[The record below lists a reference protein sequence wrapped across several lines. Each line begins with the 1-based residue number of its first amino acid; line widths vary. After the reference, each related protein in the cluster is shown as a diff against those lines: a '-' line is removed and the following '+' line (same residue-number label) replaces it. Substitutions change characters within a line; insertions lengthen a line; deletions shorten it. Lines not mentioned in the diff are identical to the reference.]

1 VKTVLSVSEL
11 NSSARLILSSHFGT
25 IWVSGEISNLTRA
38 SSGHLYFTLKDRDAQ
53 VRCAMF
59 RGSAKGL
66 CCDPC
71 NGLQALVRAQV
82 SLYEPRGDYQLI
94 VDYLEDAGA
103 GDLRIAFEALKQKL
117 MLEGLFST
125 ERKRPLPPLP
135 HRIGIITS
143 PQGAAIHDILT
154 VLKRRFPAIPVV
166 LFPARVQGA
175 EAAAEVVNAIARA
188 NRSGLCDVL
197 IVARGGGS
205 LEDLW
210 TFNEESVARAIHAS
224 MIPVITGVGHETD
237 ITIADLVAD
246 VRAPTPS
253 AAAETVVPDAREWHE
268 RFVLCD
274 MRLTAR
280 IKAVV
285 QELAR
290 RNVFLQKRLQLAHPR
305 SGMERHAQRLD
316 MLELRLS
323 HAHAAIRRERT
334 ARLEGASRLLQRHQ
348 PGIAIQARLSLLD
361 EFEKRRHAAV
371 DNLLI
376 RKKAGLSAA
385 LAALHAI
392 SPLATLARGYSL
404 TTRKSDGRILRAA
417 DEIKTGE
424 LIVTR
429 LAEGVLVSRV
439 ESDLE
444 A

>member
-1 VKTVLSVSEL
+1 MKTVLSVSEL

-66 CCDPC
+66 CCDPR
-71 NGLQALVRAQV
+71 NGLQAVVRAQV

-94 VDYLEDAGA
+94 IDYLEDAGA
-103 GDLRIAFEALKQKL
+103 GDLRIAYEALKQKL
-117 MLEGLFST
+117 MREGLFSA
-125 ERKRPLPPLP
+125 ERKRSLPPLP
-135 HRIGIITS
+135 HSIGIVTS

-175 EAAAEVVNAIARA
+175 EASAEVVNAIARA
-188 NRSGLCDVL
+188 NMSGLCDVL

-268 RFVLCD
+268 RFVLCE

-280 IKAVV
+280 MKAIL
-285 QELAR
+285 QAQAR
-290 RNVFLQKRLQLAHPR
+290 QNFFLQKRLQLAHPR
-305 SGMERHAQRLD
+305 SGMQRHAQRLD

-323 HAHAAIRRERT
+323 HAHAKIRRERT
-334 ARLEGASRLLQRHQ
+334 TRLEGAGRRLQQHQ
-348 PGIAIQARLSLLD
+348 PGITIQARLSLLD
-361 EFEKRRHAAV
+361 ELEKRRHTAV
-371 DNLLI
+371 NNLLS
-376 RKKAGLSAA
+376 RNKSGLNTA

-392 SPLATLARGYSL
+392 SPLATLGRGYSVSM
-404 TTRKSDGRILRAA
+404 RKSDGHILRAP
-417 DEIKTGE
+417 DEIRTGA
-424 LIVTR
+424 LIETR
-429 LAEGVLVSRV
+429 LAGGVLVSRV
-439 ESDLE
+439 ETGRES
-444 A
+444 